1 MPSQA
6 FASPSRSRPAPQAP
20 GPAGPGFRGMLGN
33 AELVQRLLGG
43 SSARAEARGALPK
56 WRDSFPSL
64 VTAGPDEAPAEDLAA
79 ATDTTLLADAGVV
92 PEAGETTTGPA
103 VAGPAAGPTTDTT
116 GTGTSPGP
124 RVDKVTPKEGTETAR
139 IYHKH
144 EGQVNGRT
152 AKMTPAQA
160 EDLDL
165 FVANW
170 KKNQKRYEA
179 VAQKT
184 GVPAPLIAAL
194 HWRESTGDFTT
205 YLHQGD
211 KLGRKARHVPRN
223 IPVFSVWEDAAVHA
237 LTMSDKAAVRDDL
250 GMKAD
255 TRDAAAMATYAEFYN
270 GLGYDMRKTSSP
282 YVYSG
287 TDNYSRGKYVS
298 DGRYSKTYKDQQ
310 LGVLAMVDAVNGS
323 DSPIKDSP
331 ARGPKGW
338 DSVVAGRTLKRG
350 ASGPLVK
357 ELQSRLA
364 EAGFPCGDD
373 GRFGPTV
380 ERTVKAFQKAAG
392 LPDDGIVG
400 TDVAKKLQDPKSA
413 VQPAGPTTPAPG
425 PSGPA
430 PEPAPRAAA

>member
-6 FASPSRSRPAPQAP
+6 YASPSRRPARAPTPQA
-20 GPAGPGFRGMLGN
+20 GLGVRGLLGN
-33 AELVQRLLGG
+33 AELVQRLLSG
-43 SSARAEARGALPK
+43 SSARAEARGELPR
-56 WRDSFPSL
+56 WRTSFPSL
-64 VTAGPDEAPAEDLAA
+64 GTSSPDAASAEDLAA
-79 ATDTTLLADAGVV
+79 ATDTIATVADPTATTGDTVLADAGPV
-92 PEAGETTTGPA
+92 PEAGDT
-103 VAGPAAGPTTDTT
+103 VDTT
-116 GTGTSPGP
+116 GTTGATTGTTVAPAAP
-124 RVDKVTPKEGTETAR
+124 VKVTPKAGTEAER

-144 EGQVNGRT
+144 ETQVVGRT

-179 VAQKT
+179 VSQKT

-250 GMKAD
+250 GMKSD

-270 GLGYDMRKTSSP
+270 GLGYDGRNTASP

-287 TDNYSRGKYVS
+287 TDNYSRGKYFS
-298 DGRYSKTYKDQQ
+298 DGHYSKSYQDQQ
-310 LGVLAMVDAVNGS
+310 LGVLAMVDAIGGS
-323 DSPIKDSP
+323 DTTVKDSP

-338 DSVVAGRTLKRG
+338 DSVVAGRTLQRG
-350 ASGPLVK
+350 TSGPLVR
-357 ELQSRLA
+357 ELQDRLA
-364 EAGFPCGDD
+364 KAGFPCGDD

-380 ERTVKAFQKAAG
+380 ERTLKAWQKSVG
-392 LPDDGIVG
+392 LPDDGVVG
-400 TDVAKKLQDPKSA
+400 SEVGKRLANP
-413 VQPAGPTTPAPG
+413 TPAPA
-425 PSGPA
+425 PA
-430 PEPAPRAAA
+430 PTPAPAPGGGTQV